1 MGSMQGREARLA
13 AIAAEQHDLFT
24 RSQARE
30 CGFAESTIRDRI
42 ASGRWPQ
49 HHRGVLSTSLRPLD
63 DLRAAAAAV
72 MTADP
77 EGALSHLSA
86 MAIRGVAPWPALVHV
101 TVPHG
106 RYRRRRG
113 VVWHQSRLLHDDV
126 TVVDRIRA
134 TTVERTLL
142 DCASYVGPSY
152 LPMLVD
158 ECVRLHLTTVW
169 DLALRA
175 LELRP
180 DGRFGGR
187 ALRRVL
193 GSVPPE
199 IDNLDSV
206 LEALMTRLLERR
218 GLNSYVH
225 HHCVTVGEMTYE
237 LDFAFVPE
245 RLDVETDGRRFHD
258 GPQATRRDAE
268 RNDALASA
276 GWRVLRFHWEDV
288 TSHANGTAAR
298 IREALAA

>member
-1 MGSMQGREARLA
+1 MGATEEREARLF
-13 AIAAEQHDLFT
+13 AIADQQHDLFT
-24 RSQARE
+24 RAQARE

-42 ASGRWPQ
+42 ASGRWRQ
-49 HHRGVLSTSLRPLD
+49 HHRGVLSTSRRDLD

-72 MTADP
+72 MAAQPD
-77 EGALSHLSA
+77 GALSHLSA
-86 MAIRGVAPWPALVHV
+86 MAIRDVAPWPSLVHV
-101 TVPHG
+101 SVPHG

-113 VVWHQSRLLHDDV
+113 VVWHQSRLLHDDI
-126 TVVDRIRA
+126 TNVDGIQA
-134 TTVERTLL
+134 TTVERALL
-142 DCASYVGPSY
+142 DCASYVGPDY

-158 ECVRLHLTTVW
+158 DCVRLHLTTVW

-193 GSVPPE
+193 GSVPPD

-206 LEALMTRLLERR
+206 LEALMARLLERR
-218 GLNSYVH
+218 GLDGYVH
-225 HHCVTVGEMTYE
+225 HHCVTVGTKTYE

-258 GPQATRRDAE
+258 GPQATCRDAE
-268 RNDALASA
+268 RDDALGSA

-288 TSHANGTAAR
+288 TTHANGTAVR
-298 IREALAA
+298 IREALDA